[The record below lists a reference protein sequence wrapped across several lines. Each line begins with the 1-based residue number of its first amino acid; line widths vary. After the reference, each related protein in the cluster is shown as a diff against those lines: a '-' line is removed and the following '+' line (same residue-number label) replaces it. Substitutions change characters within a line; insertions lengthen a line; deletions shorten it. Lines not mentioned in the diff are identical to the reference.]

1 MSLLTQAL
9 YNELADDETLTDLL
23 ATYNDKPAI
32 FTTEPV
38 PGDASKPYIISAG
51 AVAQEPNDTKTGQ
64 GRIVTRDIRC
74 YAEADG
80 SAETVEDIAERVR
93 TLLHRQA
100 LDVSGYTCI
109 ITEASGPM
117 AADEEDAY
125 GRIVTIRVFVEKES

>member
-9 YNELADDETLTDLL
+9 YNVLAGDATLTALL
-23 ATYNDKPAI
+23 ATYGGNPAI

-38 PGDASKPYIISAG
+38 PGDAEMPYIISAG
-51 AVAQEPNDTKTGQ
+51 AVAQESNDTKTGQ

-74 YAEADG
+74 YSGVTG
-80 SAETVEDIAERVR
+80 SAETVEDIAERAR
-93 TLLHRQA
+93 ALLHRQA
-100 LDVSGYTCI
+100 LTISDYEWL
-109 ITEASGPM
+109 ITVASGPM